1 MLGDGV
7 NENIIQLFFD
17 KRYYSMLSTLINDIQ
32 TNSNNYGDNKDIMA
46 SSPTAVADL
55 VKKILS
61 ESERYEVTTL
71 HVVWTII
78 LWMFGNFLQK
88 NLYDVRLYGGTGY
101 SILHH
106 RRLPR
111 NGTMRNITTRIVSA
125 LLVNTIVYSLPF
137 FFIDQDAHGE
147 GGAGGEEDHEVND
160 TTKWFANYFVTGFSS
175 IVFDIVIRRIQISA
189 FVSTIL
195 FLSTIVVGIV
205 VLNSDITNASLLLDM
220 GYENEKDSIS
230 IFTIY
235 GLCLL
240 LAGWYCCAGITTRIF
255 GYKKI
260 ILSSFPCFLLGTAIL
275 TLPSLQ
281 NLIFEILGSIWK
293 YFGEI
298 LR

>member
-106 RRLPR
+106 RRLPQ
-111 NGTMRNITTRIVSA
+111 NGTLKKNITRIVST
-125 LLVNTIVYSLPF
+125 LLVSKIVYSLPF
-137 FFIDQDAHGE
+137 VFNDQDAQQ
-147 GGAGGEEDHEVND
+147 GGGGGEEDHEVND
-160 TTKWFANYFVTGFSS
+160 TTKIFANYFVTGFSS
-175 IVFDIVIRRIQISA
+175 IVFEIVIRRIQLSA
-189 FVSTIL
+189 IVSTVL
-195 FLSTIVVGIV
+195 FLFAIIVGIV
-205 VLNSDITNASLLLDM
+205 VLNSDITTASLLLDM

-230 IFTIY
+230 IFTIC
-235 GLCLL
+235 GFCLL
-240 LAGWYCCAGITTRIF
+240 LAGWHCCAGITTRIF

-260 ILSSFPCFLLGTAIL
+260 ILSSFPCFLLVIAIL
-275 TLPSLQ
+275 TSPSLQ
-281 NLIFEILGSIWK
+281 NLILEILGSIWK

>member
-7 NENIIQLFFD
+7 NENIMQLSFVD
-17 KRYYSMLSTLINDIQ
+17 KRYYSMLSALIHDIQ
-32 TNSNNYGDNKDIMA
+32 NSNYYGDKDTIMA
-46 SSPTAVADL
+46 SPTAVADL
-55 VKKILS
+55 VETILS

-106 RRLPR
+106 RRLPQ
-111 NGTMRNITTRIVSA
+111 NGTLKNFTTRILSA
-125 LLVNTIVYSLPF
+125 LLVKKIVYSLTF
-137 FFIDQDAHGE
+137 FFNDQDAQQ
-147 GGAGGEEDHEVND
+147 GGGGGGGEEDHEGND

-175 IVFDIVIRRIQISA
+175 IVFEILVRRIQLSA
-189 FVSTIL
+189 IVSTML
-195 FLSTIVVGIV
+195 FLFATVVGIVV
-205 VLNSDITNASLLLDM
+205 VLNSDIIASLLPDI

-230 IFTIY
+230 IFTIC
-235 GLCLL
+235 GFCLL
-240 LAGWYCCAGITTRIF
+240 LAGWHCCAGITTRIF
-255 GYKKI
+255 GYKKMF
-260 ILSSFPCFLLGTAIL
+260 LSSFSCFLLVIAIL

-298 LR
+298 L